1 LRKEFDSVTKAIKD
15 EMKRISEALADPI
28 ILTPTINLWQKQ
40 LGDLKN
46 KIMDFITAGGIENVP
61 NVLKEY
67 YLAKQKQIKDAQKD
81 FKKFIG
87 ELEEEAAG
95 AGATK
100 GIWKTMADMSMKI
113 KEAFKGVEDTAKAMK
128 MLGVETDVDAEK
140 LKVLAGFIEEVLDP
154 DYEGNVPVALNE
166 IATAAA
172 GLKKPL
178 TEVEEIFKNYRREM
192 AKNKA
197 QLLLFGDSFNILKEN
212 ADDVKS
218 TIDNLFNSFDS
229 LTKDQIQELENL
241 IKKWE
246 ELTGK
251 IHKNKEALL
260 RQKEAME
267 SQVAV
272 GEILAKSFGRLAE
285 SMITAMVTPLKE
297 GEDFG
302 KRMMGVIGAFLQDLG
317 AALMA
322 AALATKAFKD
332 TLLTNPLIALAA
344 GAAAVALGAAFVAK
358 ANAGPQEGQSL
369 SANVPE
375 YADGGL
381 AYGPTIGKIGEYP
394 GARSNPEVVAPLD
407 KLKAM
412 IGGGSSYGD
421 WETANVSIPADK
433 LDITLKRYRNK
444 QNSFR

>member
-1 LRKEFDSVTKAIKD
+1 
-15 EMKRISEALADPI
+15 
-28 ILTPTINLWQKQ
+28 
-40 LGDLKN
+40 
-46 KIMDFITAGGIENVP
+46 
-61 NVLKEY
+61 
-67 YLAKQKQIKDAQKD
+67 
-81 FKKFIG
+81 
-87 ELEEEAAG
+87 
-95 AGATK
+95 
-100 GIWKTMADMSMKI
+100 
-113 KEAFKGVEDTAKAMK
+113 
-128 MLGVETDVDAEK
+128 
-140 LKVLAGFIEEVLDP
+140 
-154 DYEGNVPVALNE
+154 
-166 IATAAA
+166 
-172 GLKKPL
+172 
-178 TEVEEIFKNYRREM
+178 M

-229 LTKDQIQELENL
+229 LTEDQRQRLKEL

-251 IHKNKEALL
+251 IYKNKEALL

-272 GEILAKSFGRLAE
+272 GEILKRAFASLAE

-344 GAAAVALGAAFVAK
+344 GRQL
-358 ANAGPQEGQSL
+358 L
-369 SANVPE
+369 RSAQ
-375 YADGGL
+375 
-381 AYGPTIGKIGEYP
+381 
-394 GARSNPEVVAPLD
+394 PL
-407 KLKAM
+407 
-412 IGGGSSYGD
+412 
-421 WETANVSIPADK
+421 
-433 LDITLKRYRNK
+433 
-444 QNSFR
+444 